1 MEYLLTMNSSLPII
15 LGRMFKQPPF
25 NVTRFMTGGPGAFYL
40 FQFQLTPED
49 DTLYSGYLFTRES
62 LRRVVEIGFNQNL
75 CSTFNLSGQ
84 SDDMILGNFI
94 DITSYTVNT
103 NKLIYSGR
111 CLDILNVTFVDD
123 RDQDGRHRFMHYTV
137 ENLFN
142 GGSFAIHS
150 TNMHDHYP
158 HGPVCWMKIIFP
170 LFITIFF
177 PKIIGIELLLHSS
190 RKFPLHLRL
199 QGPRARI
206 LFVSSENS

>member
-1 MEYLLTMNSSLPII
+1 
-15 LGRMFKQPPF
+15 
-25 NVTRFMTGGPGAFYL
+25 
-40 FQFQLTPED
+40 
-49 DTLYSGYLFTRES
+49 
-62 LRRVVEIGFNQNL
+62 
-75 CSTFNLSGQ
+75 
-84 SDDMILGNFI
+84 MILGNLI
-94 DITSYTVNT
+94 DITSYTVDT
-103 NKLIYSGR
+103 NELIYSGR